1 MSGAGSSSGTVK
13 LKIVNSARGGEIL
26 LRAGHQYYK
35 QKNNKDSSWWRCVN
49 RKDGC
54 SASVTLNSNRSHVLR
69 ENAHCSSCIPNFEK
83 NEVKV
88 AIEKCK
94 QSICEDLKP
103 IPATYRICTK
113 KLKDNGYE
121 IIKEL
126 PNFDKVKSSL
136 YRHRNRQL
144 GITKSQYTNATEI
157 VVPDRFKDNLLFD
170 EIDGEN
176 RMIVFASQSAIA
188 HLNDVRHYFADG
200 TFKCCAK
207 PFLQL
212 YVVHGDIGS
221 TETETNIVPFFYAVL
236 TNKEE
241 TTYERLFS
249 KLKFHLP
256 EWTAEIITLDF
267 EKAPIN
273 AIKKTFPK
281 IIVKGCFVHFGRA
294 LLRKAKSLGL
304 LQHEES
310 HNHVKLCMALA
321 HLPREDINDGWLY
334 VMSQR

>member
-1 MSGAGSSSGTVK
+1 M
-13 LKIVNSARGGEIL
+13 
-26 LRAGHQYYK
+26 
-35 QKNNKDSSWWRCVN
+35 
-49 RKDGC
+49 
-54 SASVTLNSNRSHVLR
+54 
-69 ENAHCSSCIPNFEK
+69 
-83 NEVKV
+83 
-88 AIEKCK
+88 
-94 QSICEDLKP
+94 
-103 IPATYRICTK
+103 
-113 KLKDNGYE
+113 
-121 IIKEL
+121 
-126 PNFDKVKSSL
+126 
-136 YRHRNRQL
+136 
-144 GITKSQYTNATEI
+144 
-157 VVPDRFKDNLLFD
+157 
-170 EIDGEN
+170 
-176 RMIVFASQSAIA
+176 
-188 HLNDVRHYFADG
+188 
-200 TFKCCAK
+200 
-207 PFLQL
+207 
-212 YVVHGDIGS
+212 
-221 TETETNIVPFFYAVL
+221 L

>member
-1 MSGAGSSSGTVK
+1 MSDAGSSSGTVK

-26 LRAGHQYYK
+26 LRGGYQYYK

-54 SASVTLNSNRSHVLR
+54 SASVTLNSNRNHVLR
-69 ENAHCSSCIPNFEK
+69 ETAHCNSCIPNFEK

-88 AIEKCK
+88 AVEKCK
-94 QSICEDLKP
+94 KIICDDLKP

-113 KLKDNGYE
+113 KLKDDGYDF
-121 IIKEL
+121 IQEL
-126 PNFDKVKSSL
+126 PNFDKVKSSF
-136 YRHRNRQL
+136 YRYRNRQL
-144 GITKSQYTNATEI
+144 GIKKSQHTNSTEI

-176 RMIVFASQSAIA
+176 RIIVFASKSAIG
-188 HLNDVRHYFADG
+188 HLNEVRHYFADG

-212 YVVHGDIGS
+212 YVIHGDIGS
-221 TETETNIVPFFYAVL
+221 TETGTNIVPFFYAVL

-249 KLKFHLP
+249 KLKSHLP
-256 EWTAEIITLDF
+256 EWTAEMMTLDY
-267 EKAPIN
+267 EKGPIN
-273 AIKKTFPK
+273 AIKKTFPN